1 MKDYIPYLM
10 HIIDEC
16 EFIERSLGDKNFE
29 EFIEDD
35 ILRRA
40 IVRSLEIIGEA
51 SKSMEERG

>member
-10 HIIDEC
+10 HIIDKC

>member
-1 MKDYIPYLM
+1 LEIR
-10 HIIDEC
+10 II
-16 EFIERSLGDKNFE
+16 E